1 MALLPTDGQTD
12 VRGRRRSNIELTLA
26 ATSITPPFSLL
37 LRSFHVAS
45 LPLALSLSSFNL
57 SITCKK
63 SRLRTTEGG
72 SGDFGGRARVV
83 LARRMRLPLP
93 PPAPS
98 ERAACVLPS
107 PNCQLHSAGPKT

>member
-26 ATSITPPFSLL
+26 ATSITPPFSL

-98 ERAACVLPS
+98 ERAACCSQVPTVS
-107 PNCQLHSAGPKT
+107 CTVQGPKT